1 MDLADEIPL
10 ILLGLK
16 KGLEV
21 EIAKSFMWFR
31 PGLGFYL
38 LIFSSPAFW
47 LLMAA
52 LKRAKFA
59 SEAPWTAYI
68 MAIEVHILLF
78 QFLTSLLGAK
88 CKTILKVRPV
98 GLIKINTKA

>member
-1 MDLADEIPL
+1 MDLAEETPL

-21 EIAKSFMWFR
+21 EIAKSFIWFR
-31 PGLGFYL
+31 RAVGFYL

-52 LKRAKFA
+52 LKRTKFA
-59 SEAPWTAYI
+59 SEAAWTAYI
-68 MAIEVHILLF
+68 MAIEVYILLF
-78 QFLTSLLGAK
+78 HFLTSLLGAK
-88 CKTILKVRPV
+88 CKTMLKP
-98 GLIKINTKA
+98 K

>member
-1 MDLADEIPL
+1 MDLAEETPL

-59 SEAPWTAYI
+59 SEAAWTAYI
-68 MAIEVHILLF
+68 MAICF
-78 QFLTSLLGAK
+78 TF
-88 CKTILKVRPV
+88 
-98 GLIKINTKA
+98 